1 MTAAQP
7 AAGPALED
15 DVPAGLRAHWQA
27 WLGADAGQLS
37 SLGHPARDGDAVL
50 TVVGSGRR
58 ESPGW
63 DGEVHPVAGV
73 VDPDGNAVVSVPEAH
88 VLWARGLVAEGAAL
102 DDLRAAL
109 PARLGLPGHEVYRAV
124 YRWSTGPPSD
134 EGIPGAGVWIPVA
147 DARVPDWLR
156 PFGGEA
162 LVALDSSDVYLAGL
176 GLKRHD
182 RFVHEIAVGTA
193 EAARG
198 RGLARRLV
206 AQAAREL
213 LATGVVP
220 TYMHDPANAAS
231 ARVAD
236 AAGFPDRG
244 WTALGI
250 AGPVD

>member
-15 DVPAGLRAHWQA
+15 DVPAGLRAHWRA
-27 WLGADAGQLS
+27 WLGADSGQMS
-37 SLGHPARDGDAVL
+37 PLGARGGDAVL
-50 TVVGSGRR
+50 SVVGSARR

-63 DGEVHPVAGV
+63 DGEVHPVSGV
-73 VDPDGNAVVSVPEAH
+73 VDPDGNAVVSVPPAH
-88 VLWARGLVAEGAAL
+88 VMWARGLVAGGAAL
-102 DDLRAAL
+102 DGLRAAL
-109 PARLGLPGHEVYRAV
+109 PARLGLPRHEVYRAV
-124 YRWSTGPPSD
+124 YRWSTGTPSEED
-134 EGIPGAGVWIPVA
+134 IPGAGVWLPVD

-162 LVALDSSDVYLAGL
+162 LVALDASDAYLAGV

-206 AQAAREL
+206 AQAARDL
-213 LATGVVP
+213 LAAGIVP

-250 AGPVD
+250 AGPAD